1 MTSHSCCAR
10 LFVTLAV
17 VMLLSVATTAGAW
30 TVACPSGYTRNSAGQ
45 CVKSGGGGQQGQGS
59 QSQFK
64 PPTQQNPQQF
74 QQQQKPQ
81 QQQQQKPQ
89 QFQQQQQKPSQQQQG
104 KSAGCS
110 QAYANCNAVCGQ
122 SFAAHRN
129 QAVYNAC
136 LTNCN
141 LGYNTCR

>member
-10 LFVTLAV
+10 LSMTLAIA
-17 VMLLSVATTAGAW
+17 MLLSFAPAAGAW
-30 TVACPSGYTRNSAGQ
+30 TVACPSGYTKNSAGQ

-64 PPTQQNPQQF
+64 PPTQQNPQQQQKPKQQQQNSQQQQKPK

-81 QQQQQKPQ
+81 QQQQ
-89 QFQQQQQKPSQQQQG
+89 G
-104 KSAGCS
+104 RSAGCS
-110 QAYANCNAVCGQ
+110 QAYANCNAVCSQ
-122 SFAAHRN
+122 NFAAHRN
-129 QAVYNAC
+129 QAAYNAC
-136 LTNCN
+136 MTNCN